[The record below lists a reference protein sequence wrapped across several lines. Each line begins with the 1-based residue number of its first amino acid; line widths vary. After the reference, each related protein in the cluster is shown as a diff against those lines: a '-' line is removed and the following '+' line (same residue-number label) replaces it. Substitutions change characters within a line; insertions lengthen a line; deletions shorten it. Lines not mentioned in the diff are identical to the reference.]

1 MKRHLPAL
9 LKPRYGW
16 FACLFFL
23 SALMLH
29 GETHP
34 RLLFETGRIPDLRE
48 RVTREPYRSMLE
60 DLEAFAEMDDSP
72 SVQYAE
78 STSAIKCGFLYLVTG
93 EEAWAEKARG
103 YVNARINDTGSA
115 HGWDRNIK
123 GLALYWH
130 GRAVALAYDF
140 CYSSISWQAPADPAD
155 PGGEAFR
162 DRVRRKLK
170 AQADRIYTDG
180 GTEQNRNPA
189 SNWQNNRFASAGL
202 IYLAIEESLDAG
214 DHGRIE
220 GCIEKVETYL
230 VENMGDSPDS
240 RGFNIESLGYTMY
253 PWSFTGP
260 FLIAAEKNGFTRA
273 AEAAPAA
280 AGYALWTV
288 YSVTARIPNLWP
300 GYLGI
305 KPDFGDDSNHHRGE
319 GSYGMAFYFCPP
331 FLHPGLRYWYDRM
344 VGELGDRT
352 WDRKPF
358 GTLFS
363 ILYYPDDVEP
373 APPGTIR
380 EWRNAMLETG
390 GNGYFS
396 FRNRYEDENDLIA
409 MLYGKFRGNKGHN
422 GPDALSFRIIG
433 LGHPFAVGGGRY
445 GPKINA
451 ADTGRRQDAYLRSM
465 NTLYP
470 VDPENELTISGES
483 GRLVDVPQRFPD
495 GGGRVSLH
503 IERNNVDT
511 VGHTRRFLADYSD
524 QSGAA
529 AAFVVSDTSEN
540 GNWWQLCQA
549 DLDPEVDAVTAG
561 GNSFLIENPDGSSL
575 KGTVV
580 YPEGPLDWKTGTRI
594 RGSSYGLDGGRFNE
608 NEYVHFQ
615 SEDGDYLVV
624 MTVCGPDTPH
634 PEVVPLGGT
643 GANNGRQVRIGE
655 LTVSIDGDRIS
666 RGTVPAIPPEVIV
679 ESPEPL
685 EVLAPGPAD
694 LHVTGRAAAGSAA
707 LRDLEVYYG
716 PLSEFLGTGT
726 LDRDSG
732 EFACVIPDLPL
743 GHHIFRVKAVDE
755 NDLATYSE
763 YIPFSVHRSPP
774 PRVRLELG
782 TDGTVRASWNGAAG
796 ILYRVW
802 VLSSEGAWAPYG
814 EPLAGQGETITETLR
829 GLPES
834 FLLRVTAE

>member
-1 MKRHLPAL
+1 MIPHRPLLKPPHYRLLCLLFLPAL
-9 LKPRYGW
+9 LLT
-16 FACLFFL
+16 A
-23 SALMLH
+23 
-29 GETHP
+29 ENHP
-34 RLLFETGRIPDLRE
+34 RLLFGPDRIPELQE

-60 DLEAFAEMDDSP
+60 DLLAHAETDDS
-72 SVQYAE
+72 SSEQYAE
-78 STSAIKCGFLYLVTG
+78 STAAIKCGFLYLVTG

-103 YVNARINDTGSA
+103 YVRKRIEDAGNA

-140 CYSSISWQAPADPAD
+140 CYHSPSWQAPADPAD
-155 PGGEAFR
+155 PEGEGFR

-202 IYLAIEESLDAG
+202 IYLAIEESLEDRE
-214 DHGRIE
+214 HGRIE
-220 GCIEKVETYL
+220 GSIEKVATYL
-230 VENMGDSPDS
+230 VENMGDSPES

-260 FLIAAEKNGFTRA
+260 FLIAAENNGFSRA
-273 AEAAPAA
+273 TEAAPAA

-344 VGELGDRT
+344 VGASGDRT

-363 ILYYPDDVEP
+363 LLYYPDEVEP
-373 APPGTIR
+373 SPPGKIR

-409 MLYGKFRGNKGHN
+409 MVYGKFRGNKGHN

-433 LGHPFAVGGGRY
+433 LGHPLAVGGGRY

-483 GRLVDVPQRFPD
+483 GRLVDAPQRFPD
-495 GGGRVSLH
+495 GGGSVSLH

-511 VGHTRRFLADYSD
+511 LGHTRRFLADYSD

-529 AAFVVSDTSEN
+529 ATYVISDTSEN
-540 GNWWQLCQA
+540 GHWWQLCQV
-549 DLDPEVDAVTAG
+549 DLDPAVDAVTAG
-561 GNSFLIENPDGSSL
+561 GTSFLIENPDGSSL
-575 KGTVV
+575 KGTVL
-580 YPEGPLDWKTGTRI
+580 YPEGLLNWKSGTRI
-594 RGSSYGLDGGRFNE
+594 RGSSYGLGGERFNE

-615 SEDGDYLVV
+615 SEDGNYLVV
-624 MTVCGPDTPH
+624 LTVCGPDSPH
-634 PEVVPLGGT
+634 PEVASLAGT
-643 GANNGRQVRIGE
+643 GANRGRQVRIGG

-666 RGTVPAIPPEVIV
+666 RGPVPAIPPAVIV

-685 EVLAPGPAD
+685 EALAPGPVD
-694 LHVTGRAAAGSAA
+694 LHVSGRTVAGSAP
-707 LRDLEVYYG
+707 LRELEVYYG

-726 LDRDSG
+726 LNRDSG
-732 EFACVIPDLPL
+732 EFEFVIPDLPL
-743 GHHIFRVKAVDE
+743 GHHLFRVKAIDR

-763 YIPFSVHRSPP
+763 YIPFSVHRSLP
-774 PRVRLELG
+774 PRVRLTMEA
-782 TDGTVRASWNGAAG
+782 DGALKASWYGETG
-796 ILYRVW
+796 ILYRIL
-802 VLSSEGAWAPYG
+802 VLSTEGVWEPHG
-814 EPLAGQGETITETLR
+814 EPLNGEGETIIETLS
-829 GLPES
+829 GFPES
-834 FLLRVTAE
+834 FLIRVTAE